1 MHISGRRILVTGS
14 SRGIGRALAERFA
27 AEGARVALVA
37 RSEGP
42 LQELA
47 ARLGGRAYPADL
59 NDPVAVEGL
68 IKRIEADGG
77 GIDILVNNAGIS
89 NVDYVLNHTAEDI
102 EAIFRTNVLTPMH
115 LCRQVIPSMIERG
128 RGHIVN
134 MSSLA
139 AVLTPPGL
147 VHYGASKAA
156 LSHYTAGLRQDL
168 RGLPIT
174 LTLVQIGSVPTELDD
189 MSRRYPPLR
198 EMIRRTE
205 RTPVISE
212 TSRACHTPTPRAANA
227 TYSRP
232 VNTGAMYIGFHASS
246 VHAPKSALLRALC
259 THAPSSCQTIPTV
272 DCHGGSAV
280 GKISRSVNARTATS
294 RMPIAN

>member
-1 MHISGRRILVTGS
+1 MYISGQRVLITGA

-37 RSEGP
+37 RSAAP

-47 ARLGGRAYPADL
+47 AQLGGRAYPADL
-59 NDPVAVEGL
+59 NDLAAVEGL
-68 IKRIEADGG
+68 IERVEADSG

-89 NVDYVLNHTAEDI
+89 NVDYVLNHTTEDI
-102 EAIFRTNVLTPMH
+102 ESIFRTNLLTPLH
-115 LCRQVIPSMIERG
+115 LCRQVIPRMLERG

-139 AVLTPPGL
+139 AVMTPPGL

-174 LTLVQIGSVPTELDD
+174 TTLVQIGSVPTELDD
-189 MSRRYPPLR
+189 MSRRYPPFAR
-198 EMIRRTE
+198 MIARTE
-205 RTPVISE
+205 KSRFAGRDITPLATVVDGIIDAV
-212 TSRACHTPTPRAANA
+212 RRDARHVRFPRPMAILPMLVELPRRL
-227 TYSRP
+227 TELMFKDIDPRP
-232 VNTGAMYIGFHASS
+232 
-246 VHAPKSALLRALC
+246 
-259 THAPSSCQTIPTV
+259 
-272 DCHGGSAV
+272 
-280 GKISRSVNARTATS
+280 
-294 RMPIAN
+294 